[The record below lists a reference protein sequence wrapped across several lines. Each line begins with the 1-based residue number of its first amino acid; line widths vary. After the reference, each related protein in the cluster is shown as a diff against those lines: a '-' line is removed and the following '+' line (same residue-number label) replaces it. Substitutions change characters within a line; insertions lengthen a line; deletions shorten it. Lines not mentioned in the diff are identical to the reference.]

1 MSSKNKVD
9 MKKETASMQPL
20 SGIRILDLSRMVAGS
35 YCSMILGDM
44 GAEVIKIEQP
54 KVGDDT
60 RQWGPPYIN
69 GESAYFLCIN
79 RNKQSLT
86 LDFRKDKAKEI
97 FLGLVR
103 QSDVVIENFRTGLM
117 EKYGLGYHELN
128 KIRSDLVYCSITG
141 YGRSGPYKDRP
152 ATDTAIQAMGGL
164 FGLVGEAAGTPY
176 RVPLPMVDMASG
188 LYAHGAILACLIRRG
203 RDKQSHFIEV
213 SLMDNM
219 LSLLLNLG
227 SNYLLT
233 GQVEERQGNASPSI
247 VPSNVF
253 ETKDRHVFLTASND
267 TRFRKLCQTIGLGHL
282 ADDPRFTTTGAR
294 MENRL
299 ELEKL
304 LQERLKEKMVG
315 EWMELMYEKGEGIP
329 FAPIRTLDEVFK
341 DPHVIARDIVQEI
354 QHPLTG
360 TLRMIGPTVLYDH
373 IRGRVQIPPPRL
385 GEHTCE
391 ILKMFLGYDEEQI
404 RQLEKEGVI

>member
-1 MSSKNKVD
+1 MMSSKNK
-9 MKKETASMQPL
+9 KKGSTSMQPL

-35 YCSMILGDM
+35 YCSMILGDL

-69 GESAYFLCIN
+69 GESSYFLCIN

-86 LDFRKDKAKEI
+86 LDFRKEKAKEI
-97 FLGLVR
+97 FLGLIR
-103 QSDVVIENFRTGLM
+103 QSDVVIENFRAGFM
-117 EKYGLGYHELN
+117 EKYGMGYQELK
-128 KIRSDLVYCSITG
+128 KIKSDLIYCSITG
-141 YGRSGPYKDRP
+141 YGRSGPYRDRP

-164 FGLVGEAAGTPY
+164 LGLVGEAGGTPY
-176 RVPLPMVDMASG
+176 RVPLPIVDMASG
-188 LYAHGAILACLIRRG
+188 LYAHGAILAGLIRRG
-203 RDKQSHFIEV
+203 QDKQSHFIEV

-227 SNYLLT
+227 SDYLLT
-233 GQVEERQGNASPSI
+233 GQVEERHGNVHLTI

-267 TRFRKLCQTIGLGHL
+267 TRFKKLCQTIGLGYL
-282 ADDPRFTTTGAR
+282 VDDPRFSTTGAR
-294 MENRL
+294 LENRL

-304 LQERLKEKMVG
+304 LQERLKEKTVG
-315 EWMELMYEKGEGIP
+315 EWMELMYEQGEGVP
-329 FAPIRTLDEVFK
+329 FAPIRSLDEVFQ
-341 DPHVIARDIVQEI
+341 DPHVISRDIVQEI

-373 IRGRVQIPPPRL
+373 IRGRVHKPPPRL
-385 GEHTCE
+385 GEHNRE
-391 ILKMFLGYDEEQI
+391 ILKKFLGYDEGQI
-404 RQLEKEGVI
+404 GQLEKEGVI

>member
-1 MSSKNKVD
+1 
-9 MKKETASMQPL
+9 MKEETASMQPL

-35 YCSMILGDM
+35 YCSMVLGDM

-69 GESAYFLCIN
+69 GESSYFLCVN

-103 QSDVVIENFRTGLM
+103 QSDVVIENFRAGFM
-117 EKYGLGYHELN
+117 EKYGLGYQEL
-128 KIRSDLVYCSITG
+128 KRIKSDLIYCSITG

-176 RVPLPMVDMASG
+176 RVPLPMIDMASG

-203 RDKQSHFIEV
+203 QDKQSHFIEV

-219 LSLLLNLG
+219 ISLLLNVG

-233 GQVEERQGNASPSI
+233 GQIEGRQGNASSSI

-253 ETKDRHVFLTASND
+253 KTKDRYVFLTASND
-267 TRFRKLCQTIGLGHL
+267 TRFRKFCQTIGLEHL
-282 ADDPRFTTTGAR
+282 ADDPRFSTTGAR

-304 LQERLKEKMVG
+304 IQERLKEKTVG
-315 EWMELMYEKGEGIP
+315 DWMQLMYEKGEGIP
-329 FAPIRTLDEVFK
+329 FAPIRTVDEVFQ
-341 DPHVIARDIVQEI
+341 DPQVMARDIVQET
-354 QHPLTG
+354 QHSLIG
-360 TLRMIGPTVLYDH
+360 TIRMIGPTVLYDQ
-373 IRGRVQIPPPRL
+373 IRGRIQLPPPRL
-385 GEHTCE
+385 GEHNHQ
-391 ILKMFLGYDEEQI
+391 ILKKFLGYDEERI
-404 RQLEKEGVI
+404 GQLEKEGVI

>member
-1 MSSKNKVD
+1 
-9 MKKETASMQPL
+9 MQPL
-20 SGIRILDLSRMVAGS
+20 SGIRILDLSRMVAGA
-35 YCSMILGDM
+35 YCSLILGDL

-54 KVGDDT
+54 KIGDDT

-97 FLGLVR
+97 FLSLVR
-103 QSDVVIENFRTGLM
+103 QSDVVIENFRAGFM
-117 EKYGLGYHELN
+117 EKYGLGYQELK
-128 KIRSDLVYCSITG
+128 KIKPDLIYCSITG

-164 FGLVGEAAGTPY
+164 FGLVGEAKGKPY
-176 RVPLPMVDMASG
+176 RVPLPMIDMASG

-203 RDKQSHFIEV
+203 QDKQSHFIEV

-219 LSLLLNLG
+219 LSLLLNFG

-282 ADDPRFTTTGAR
+282 ADDSRFTTTGAR

-304 LQERLKEKMVG
+304 IQERLKEKTVG
-315 EWMELMYEKGEGIP
+315 EWMELMYENGEGIP
-329 FAPIRTLDEVFK
+329 FAPIRTLDVGLPGPPGHGPGYRPGNPTFV
-341 DPHVIARDIVQEI
+341 DRDTADDRADRFIRPDSG
-354 QHPLTG
+354 PLSKCRPPGWVNT
-360 TLRMIGPTVLYDH
+360 IGKY
-373 IRGRVQIPPPRL
+373 
-385 GEHTCE
+385 
-391 ILKMFLGYDEEQI
+391 
-404 RQLEKEGVI
+404 

>member
-1 MSSKNKVD
+1 
-9 MKKETASMQPL
+9 MKEGSASMQPL

-69 GESAYFLCIN
+69 GESSYFLCIN

-117 EKYGLGYHELN
+117 EKYGLGYQELK
-128 KIRSDLVYCSITG
+128 KIRPDLIYCSITG

-164 FGLVGEAAGTPY
+164 FGLVGEAEGKPY
-176 RVPLPMVDMASG
+176 RVPLPMIDMASG
-188 LYAHGAILACLIRRG
+188 LYAHGAILAGLIRRG
-203 RDKQSHFIEV
+203 QDKQSHFIEV

-219 LSLLLNLG
+219 LSLLLNFG

-233 GQVEERQGNASPSI
+233 GQVEERQGNASSTI

-253 ETKDRHVFLTASND
+253 ETKDRYVFLTASND
-267 TRFRKLCQTIGLGHL
+267 TRFIKFCQTIGLGHL

-304 LQERLKEKMVG
+304 IQERLKEKTVG

-329 FAPIRTLDEVFK
+329 FAPIRTLDEVFQ
-341 DPHVIARDIVQEI
+341 DPHVMARDIVQEI
-354 QHPLTG
+354 QHPLIG

-373 IRGRVQIPPPRL
+373 IRGRVRMPPPRL
-385 GEHTCE
+385 GEHNRE
-391 ILKMFLGYDEEQI
+391 ILKKFLGYDEEQI
-404 RQLEKEGVI
+404 GQLEKEGVI